1 MPAKAETIL
10 HARHLARLGVPREA
24 DEVHPRIGTNGH
36 EYGSDGASE
45 GKCLEWR
52 AEVRCAHDRGQTKTD
67 SGLCG
72 YCGGWNDRSGIV
84 L

>member
-10 HARHLARLGVPREA
+10 HGRQLARLGAPTKPPEF
-24 DEVHPRIGTNGH
+24 IH
-36 EYGSDGASE
+36 ESARMRTALGRPWRMLGMEGGSA
-45 GKCLEWR
+45 
-52 AEVRCAHDRGQTKTD
+52 CAHDRGQTKTD